1 MKLAEHRDVP
11 TVYEPAEDSRLLAE
25 TAIDHVDAGRVLEVG
40 VGSGYVAE
48 RVATETGTSVVGCDI
63 SPEACSRARSR
74 NIETVRSDLT
84 HPFRSNS
91 FDTVLFNPPY
101 LPTPPE
107 AEWGDP
113 LEYALSGGP
122 DGRRVVRPFLADV
135 GRVLKPTG
143 QVYLL
148 VSSLTDIEVVS
159 ELAADAGLGTQEV
172 AAERFPFERLVV
184 LEITHRNT

>member
-1 MKLAEHRDVP
+1 M
-11 TVYEPAEDSRLLAE
+11 
-25 TAIDHVDAGRVLEVG
+25 
-40 VGSGYVAE
+40 
-48 RVATETGTSVVGCDI
+48 
-63 SPEACSRARSR
+63 
-74 NIETVRSDLT
+74 
-84 HPFRSNS
+84 
-91 FDTVLFNPPY
+91 
-101 LPTPPE
+101 
-107 AEWGDP
+107 
-113 LEYALSGGP
+113 
-122 DGRRVVRPFLADV
+122 VRPFLADV